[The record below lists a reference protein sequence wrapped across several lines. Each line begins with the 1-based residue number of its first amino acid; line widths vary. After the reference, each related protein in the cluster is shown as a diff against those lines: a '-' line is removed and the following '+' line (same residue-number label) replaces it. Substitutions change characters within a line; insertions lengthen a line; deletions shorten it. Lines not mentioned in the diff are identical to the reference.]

1 MNCYDEDKLLIRHSI
16 LFIQI
21 MSRRR
26 FNIKLKLNVYILS
39 AATIIFCI
47 TIGYISYRLRE
58 ITYSNAVEI
67 VKGSTREYQSKISA
81 ELNVMMESARTI
93 KNAFEVYPTLNPKD
107 RDIFYD
113 QLLTSNIKKHPEYLS
128 VGVYWELKALD
139 KTYKKKNGRF
149 WNGFFREG
157 DKIINQKAV
166 EDTTNQ
172 ELNTTYYQVRRMN
185 KETIVNPYYDIS
197 TKEMKGI
204 LMTSLLTPIQN
215 EAGQFMGMVGI
226 DVSLSHMNELIA
238 SVKPYHEAISYIIS
252 ENRTIV
258 AHTNKEL
265 TGKNFIH
272 SLAGDSLVFK
282 NEIFSNNLSS
292 NKSFTYTNSTDGQEY
307 FVSFEPIEIG
317 DKNTSWIIGV
327 EVPTKVILS
336 EANLVLGKSVFA
348 GIFGLI
354 LLYVLIYFIAVKI
367 SDPIIKGVD
376 FAKSISA
383 GNLNTH
389 LTIVQ
394 NDEIG
399 DLAESLSIMAAR
411 LTKII
416 SEVVQSSDAIAESS
430 LELLDSS
437 VKLADGANNQATSSE
452 EISTSMELVLNRI
465 KQNTQNAKETEII
478 ALQAVKGIQVGNEST
493 KALIQSMNNI
503 VQKISIVGEI
513 AKQTNL
519 LAINA
524 AIEASRYGIQG
535 KGFAVVAAEI
545 KKLAERSQLAAKEI
559 NELSSQGLSRA
570 KETGNILLEIIP
582 DIEHTALL
590 VQQIAA
596 SSFEQ
601 KISSEEINSGIQ
613 QLNKVTQQNAGA
625 SFELSVNSKN
635 ISKQAENLK
644 KLITYFKIEGIS

>member
-1 MNCYDEDKLLIRHSI
+1 
-16 LFIQI
+16 
-21 MSRRR
+21 MSRGR
-26 FNIKLKLNVYILS
+26 FNLKLKLNIYILS
-39 AATIIFCI
+39 AATIIYCI
-47 TIGYISYRLRE
+47 TIGYISYRLKE
-58 ITYSNAVEI
+58 ITYRNSVEI
-67 VKGSTREYQSKISA
+67 VKGSTREYQNKISA
-81 ELNVMMESARTI
+81 ELNVMMESARTM
-93 KNAFEVYPTLNPKD
+93 KNAFEVYQKLKPEN
-107 RDIFYD
+107 RDEFYD
-113 QLLTSNIKKHPEYLS
+113 HLLTSNFAKHPEYLS

-157 DKIINQKAV
+157 DKINNQKAI

-172 ELNTTYYQVRRMN
+172 ELTSTYYQVRKMN
-185 KETIVNPYYDIS
+185 KETIVNPYYDQT

-215 EAGQFMGMVGI
+215 ETGQFVGMVGI
-226 DVSLSHMNELIA
+226 DVSLSHMNQLIA
-238 SVKPYHEAISYIIS
+238 SIKPYDEAISYIIS
-252 ENRTIV
+252 ENRIVV
-258 AHTNKEL
+258 AHTDTQL
-265 TGKNFIH
+265 TGKNFIS
-272 SLAGDSLVFK
+272 SLAADSSVFK
-282 NEIFSNNLSS
+282 NEAFGNRLDS
-292 NKSFTYTNSTDGQEY
+292 NKSFTYKNSTNDEEY
-307 FVSFEPIEIG
+307 FVSFEPITI
-317 DKNTSWIIGV
+317 DNIDTNWIIGV
-327 EVPTKVILS
+327 EVPTQVILS
-336 EANLVLGKSVFA
+336 EANKVLGRTIIA
-348 GIFGLI
+348 GILGLF
-354 LLYVLIYFIAVKI
+354 LLYVIIYFIAVKI
-367 SDPIIKGVD
+367 SDPIVKGVE

-383 GNLNTH
+383 GNLNTQ
-389 LTIVQ
+389 LAIDQ

-437 VKLADGANNQATSSE
+437 VKLADGANNQAASSE
-452 EISTSMELVLNRI
+452 EISTSMELVLSRI
-465 KQNTQNAKETEII
+465 QQNTQNAKETEKI
-478 ALQAVKGIQVGNEST
+478 ALQAAKGIQVGNEST

-503 VQKISIVGEI
+503 AQKISIVGEI

-559 NELSSQGLSRA
+559 NELSNQGLFQA

-590 VQQIAA
+590 VKQIAA
-596 SSFEQ
+596 SSLEQ
-601 KISSEEINSGIQ
+601 KISSEEINAGIQ
-613 QLNKVTQQNAGA
+613 QLNRVTQQNAGS

-644 KLITYFKIEGIS
+644 NLIAYFKIEGIS